1 MGITSSSAV
10 PLDASRIHSPR
21 GESSLA
27 PSTPASLSGT
37 LDGSLLS
44 HAFSFPVMLAT
55 LLIGAVFFVGRK
67 FAVDPD
73 VWWHIKTGD
82 TILST
87 HRWPIT
93 DAYSFTVH
101 GQPWIAGEWLGD
113 VMIALAARLGGL
125 QGLDVLL
132 IVLASAIMLALYGYA
147 TLRSQNSKAGF
158 VVAAL
163 LFTLAAPQFTLRP
176 QMLGYLFF
184 ILTLIALERFRQG
197 KRGAVWLLPA
207 LFVMW
212 VNAHGSFV
220 IGIGAI
226 VVYLLS
232 GAFEFRFGS
241 VEARRWTVGERLQLE
256 SVLLLSIVALNVTPY
271 GSQLALYPFHVASSL
286 PVGVANVKEWQPIPF
301 NLDTGKIFL
310 ALVLFVLLSMAVRRV
325 RLRLEE
331 VVLIVGATVMACL
344 HLRFLL
350 VFVPVVAPG
359 LAIALKE
366 WVPRYD
372 RRRDRSILNAAIVTL
387 VVMGIIHYFPSRL
400 SLEQTIAKKYPVS
413 AVNYLRQHA
422 VPGPM
427 FNSYEFG
434 GYLAWTGQKVF
445 VDGRADPYERGGSLA
460 DYFYIMQIRPGAL
473 AVLRNYGV
481 QSCLLD
487 RSEPLVTLLSVS
499 TEWHQVYGDNVSVLF
514 ARSDA
519 NVDKSHSSISMQSR
533 RE

>member
-10 PLDASRIHSPR
+10 PSDASRIHSPR

-113 VMIALAARLGGL
+113 VMIALAARLEGL

-158 VVAAL
+158 VAAAL

-232 GAFEFRFGS
+232 GVFEFRFGS

-372 RRRDRSILNAAIVTL
+372 RRRDRPILNAAIVTL
-387 VVMGIIHYFPSRL
+387 AVMGIIHYFPSRL
-400 SLEQTIAKKYPVS
+400 SLEQTIAEKYPVS

-499 TEWHQVYGDNVSVLF
+499 PEWHQVYGDNVSVLF

-519 NVDKSHSSISMQSR
+519 NVDESHSSISMQSR
-533 RE
+533 R